1 MKRVFIGVDDTDILD
16 GPFGTGRVARD
27 MAEQLE
33 KLGLG
38 HTFGVIRYQLLVDPR
53 IHYTSHNSA
62 KCIEFES
69 EAPIILLHESC
80 ANFLKQIYLEGSDP
94 GLCTCAGE
102 QVNPEVIS
110 FGELAQRELITKKR
124 AIQLARKSDI
134 LLSELGGAGEGII
147 GALAAVGLRGA
158 GDGGRYVQLDGIRD
172 ITGLVTVGSIL
183 ANTAITAVVD
193 EDGRPVKINELIDSR
208 DWIKPNVIA
217 GKPVLRLR
225 VQNTNDGSRIWET
238 VEQKPNNNHR
248 KKGMHHERG

>member
-1 MKRVFIGVDDTDILD
+1 MKKVFIGVDDTDILN

-62 KCIEFES
+62 KCVEFES
-69 EAPIILLHESC
+69 EAPIILLHEIC

-94 GLCTCAGE
+94 GLCTCAEE
-102 QVNPEVIS
+102 QLSSKIIS
-110 FGELAQRELITKKR
+110 FGGSAQRELVTREK
-124 AIQLARKSDI
+124 AIQLAETSGV
-134 LLSELGGAGEGII
+134 LLSELGGTGEGII

-193 EDGRPVKINELIDSR
+193 EDGRPVKINELIDSQ

-217 GKPVLRLR
+217 GKPVLRIRL
-225 VQNTNDGSRIWET
+225 QNTNDGSRIWET
-238 VEQKPNNNHR
+238 VEQKFHKNHQ
-248 KKGMHHERG
+248 KKGTHHETG